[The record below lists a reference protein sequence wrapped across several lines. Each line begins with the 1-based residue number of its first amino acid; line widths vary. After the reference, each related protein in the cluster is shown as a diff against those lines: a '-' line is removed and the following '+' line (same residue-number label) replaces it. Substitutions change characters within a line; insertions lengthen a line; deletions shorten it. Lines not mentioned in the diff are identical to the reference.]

1 MQRLDASEINSLS
14 MTNTDEIE
22 EAKEKVDKRQE
33 KIAQRKA
40 DLEANSYSYKAA
52 KVIQKAFDQYFLDPI
67 LGFFM
72 PGFGDILTSTLTLPF
87 IYLALFEIKS
97 IPLTLAIIYNALM
110 DILKGLFPVIGD
122 IFDAF
127 NKSYTKSFRLIN
139 GFVDDDETIKREVNK
154 KAFKTLILS
163 FILGG
168 LIYFTYIMVMS
179 ITEYFWE
186 TFYGQKANIELLSY
200 NTTSS
205 ERLLLRNQKYADL
218 EGIWEIRSK
227 EDVYDGLS
235 TEEILELRPDRTFIE
250 TTTSFWKDTV
260 SFQITTRGIY
270 TLEDIYH
277 VYASKETEFS
287 LYKRIEHA
295 KFKFYTHPIAYNEYN
310 EYCGFDEYDAEETY
324 NAFVDQFDYD
334 NNVFDS
340 ITRPDKRVL
349 ILGYPSRAEEVAKFG
364 LPYVKVDGETML
376 WSSQYVEIGGGTIRW
391 SSGKYKHR
399 AKRIRVKESRKPVQL
414 SKRPD
419 ITREK
424 SFNI

>member
-139 GFVDDDETIKREVNK
+139 GFVDDDEIIKREVNK
-154 KAFKTLILS
+154 KAFRTLILS
-163 FILGG
+163 FILGVI
-168 LIYFTYIMVMS
+168 IYFSYMAVMYVTESVGNLFNSCTQTSDVYSTYYS
-179 ITEYFWE
+179 S
-186 TFYGQKANIELLSY
+186 ND
-200 NTTSS
+200 NTTTLFENEDSPFEGVWELSS
-205 ERLLLRNQKYADL
+205 KNDTDEDGYA
-218 EGIWEIRSK
+218 
-227 EDVYDGLS
+227 
-235 TEEILELRPDRTFIE
+235 TEQLLELRDNKTFTE
-250 TTTSFWKDTV
+250 TMTMYSENTPFA
-260 SFQITTRGIY
+260 QISIKGSY
-270 TLEDIYH
+270 FLEDICARTVKDINVMEGKSLCQQYNIESIKFIN
-277 VYASKETEFS
+277 YDCEEDEANAILNKWTEMYRKQNEDLAS
-287 LYKRIEHA
+287 A
-295 KFKFYTHPIAYNEYN
+295 KSQGKT
-310 EYCGFDEYDAEETY
+310 
-324 NAFVDQFDYD
+324 
-334 NNVFDS
+334 
-340 ITRPDKRVL
+340 
-349 ILGYPSRAEEVAKFG
+349 FG
-364 LPYVKVDGETML
+364 LAYIQVNGDTMS
-376 WSSQYVEIGGGTIRW
+376 WGDYNDPTSFA
-391 SSGKYKHR
+391 H
-399 AKRIRVKESRKPVQL
+399 RVK
-414 SKRPD
+414 
-419 ITREK
+419 
-424 SFNI
+424 